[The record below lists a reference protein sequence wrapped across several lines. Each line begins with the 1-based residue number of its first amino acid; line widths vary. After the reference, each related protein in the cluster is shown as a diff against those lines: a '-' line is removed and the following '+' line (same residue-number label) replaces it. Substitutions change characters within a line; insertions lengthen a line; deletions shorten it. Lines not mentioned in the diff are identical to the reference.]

1 MPTQITLASLFASQ
15 KQSLETQL
23 EGLSLPKDALK
34 TQGIVS
40 DYLND
45 LFNKEGEFRQNLT
58 QSEDYILQAAL
69 SLLDA
74 QKEIGNVFAQEASSK
89 AKKILSV
96 PSIGC
101 GTAAIGGTETVIGG
115 PVFEAIAG
123 TDSKSKVD
131 STKALIGA
139 GGGALVGNVALGGW
153 GAVFGA
159 IAGTAVAIYLSHK
172 KNAGSHPHSK
182 PRTILNEPKEVSTP
196 INVESFVQIVA
207 EICESVD
214 NLIGTF
220 RAQVN
225 RVVQKYESQEKPTL
239 DKEYRSLLESIQSL
253 VGYERNHNQAE
264 EKYVKKVC
272 ERIED
277 LSESLDNYDITLENY
292 SEAKASWFDKVP
304 SPNAIELK
312 EVFPAVVKNGIL
324 IIPGKVFIPS

>member
-34 TQGIVS
+34 TQGIVC
-40 DYLND
+40 DYLNA

-74 QKEIGNVFAQEASSK
+74 QKEISNIFAQEASSK

-101 GTAAIGGTETVIGG
+101 GTAAVIGG
-115 PVFEAIAG
+115 PVSEAIAG

-139 GGGALVGNVALGGW
+139 GGGALIGNVALGGW

-207 EICESVD
+207 EICERLD
-214 NLIGTF
+214 NLITTY
-220 RAQVN
+220 RAQIN
-225 RVVQKYESQEKPTL
+225 KVVAKYEMAEKP
-239 DKEYRSLLESIQSL
+239 SLESEFSEILTSIQSL
-253 VGYERNHNQAE
+253 LGAHAMDPSNEMRT
-264 EKYVKKVC
+264 K
-272 ERIED
+272 RIDQRIQLLGE
-277 LSESLDNYDITLENY
+277 TLENY
-292 SEAKASWFDKVP
+292 DLSVVNYDGTNKQLFNIQPSENVTEDTMATP
-304 SPNAIELK
+304 AILK
-312 EVFPAVVKNGIL
+312 S
-324 IIPGKVFIPS
+324 GKVIIKGKLFVKA